1 MNTTNKINTE
11 MEARELTSKCALK
24 IDEEDKGKK
33 QSKGEIT
40 ISYHM
45 FKVFNFYPQHTNKL

>member
-33 QSKGEIT
+33 QSNINL
-40 ISYHM
+40 S
-45 FKVFNFYPQHTNKL
+45 V